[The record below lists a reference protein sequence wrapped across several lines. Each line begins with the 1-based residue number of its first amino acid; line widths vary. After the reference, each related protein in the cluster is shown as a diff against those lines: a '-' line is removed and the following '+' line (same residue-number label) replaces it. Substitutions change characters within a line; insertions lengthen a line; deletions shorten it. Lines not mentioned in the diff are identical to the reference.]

1 MLRTYFKIAIA
12 TAAAF
17 VFASCNN
24 DSPVVEDNVQV
35 NGETELVF
43 TQEDT
48 ADKTVTFSAN
58 TDWTVSYEAAWLE
71 VTPTSGV
78 AAEEIVLTV
87 SLKEVEAP
95 VKRSDV
101 VVITAGTAKAE
112 VTVIQEATV
121 VKDNVQV
128 NGETELVFTQEDT
141 ADKTVTFSA
150 NTNWTVASEAEWFT
164 VTPATGTAG
173 ENLALTVS
181 LNEAETAVERT
192 ENVVIAAGDATASF
206 SVTQKATVYAESFA
220 VQGNHRVVVDYTTP
234 LTVVPTPA
242 NGKLAAVT
250 YVSSNPEFA
259 TVDENGVV
267 TAVAVG
273 EATITVTAGE
283 LVQEFWVEVTETFM
297 TDGIGKTYTF
307 ADLAAIEYSG
317 VQGAA
322 GEYVITANV
331 TVAETDVIAL
341 GDAKKVVFN
350 DAVTLSVDG
359 LVDFVAT
366 EEVAFAAAEGAT
378 PKPIYF
384 TGDVESGGSF
394 KNIAFNA
401 VTIRYYGVADVNVE
415 NCLFTGV
422 TASEPCVNLG
432 GDGLV
437 TVSNCK
443 FIENAYPAV
452 SGAANLQTPIIVQD
466 CYLYKNSQTARN
478 KPQIN
483 LTPGGDGVCKV
494 LRNTII
500 GPAEVTMNGGICVS
514 NMMSLGG
521 TNNVEIIGN
530 KVSDNRYGIAI
541 YGQVNA
547 TISDNVLMNNKYE
560 SNPMNGGS
568 GVSLYGMGTQKIYMS
583 GNHIEGHY
591 WGITNIFYTANPILN
606 LGNLT
611 EGENYNPGGNVFVDN
626 GNGGALYDLYNNS
639 TGDVMAQGNTWNVD
653 VQDEASIEE
662 VIYHKVDQSNLG
674 LVTFMPAASAE

>member
-24 DSPVVEDNVQV
+24 DSPVVEDKVQV

-87 SLKEVEAP
+87 SLKEVAAP

-121 VKDNVQV
+121 
-128 NGETELVFTQEDT
+128 
-141 ADKTVTFSA
+141 
-150 NTNWTVASEAEWFT
+150 
-164 VTPATGTAG
+164 
-173 ENLALTVS
+173 
-181 LNEAETAVERT
+181 
-192 ENVVIAAGDATASF
+192 
-206 SVTQKATVYAESFA
+206 YAEGLE
-220 VQGNHRVVVDYTTP
+220 VKGNHRVVTGYTTT
-234 LTVVPTPA
+234 LSVEATPA
-242 NGKLAAVT
+242 GAKMDAPAFETSDEAV
-250 YVSSNPEFA
+250 V
-259 TVDENGVV
+259 TVDANGVV

-273 EATITVTAGE
+273 EAVVTVTAGE
-283 LVQEFWVEVTETFM
+283 LVKEFWMEVTETFM
-297 TDGIGKTYTF
+297 TDGVGTTYTF

-317 VQGAA
+317 VEGAN
-322 GEYVITANV
+322 GEYVVTADV
-331 TVAETDVIAL
+331 TVAETDIIAL

-415 NCLFTGV
+415 NCSFTGV

-437 TVSNCK
+437 TVSNCD

-466 CYLYKNSQTARN
+466 CYMYKNCQTAYN

-514 NMMSLGG
+514 NMLGLAG

-530 KVSDNRYGIAI
+530 EVSDNRYGIAL
-541 YGQVNA
+541 YGQMNAVVN
-547 TISDNVLMNNKYE
+547 DNVLMNNNYE
-560 SNPMNGGS
+560 SKPMNGGS
-568 GVSLYGMGTQKIYMS
+568 GVSIYGMGVQNVYMS

-591 WGITNIFYTANPILN
+591 WGITNIKYTADPFLN

-611 EGENYNPGGNVFVDN
+611 EGDNYNPGGNVFVNN
-626 GNGGALYDLYNNS
+626 GNGGVLYDLYNNS
-639 TGDVMAQGNTWNVD
+639 TADVMAQGNTWNVA

-662 VIYHKVDQSNLG
+662 VIFHKVDNASLG
-674 LVTFMPAASAE
+674 LVTFMPAGQGE

>member
-1 MLRTYFKIAIA
+1 MLRTYFKVAIA

-112 VTVIQEATV
+112 VTV
-121 VKDNVQV
+121 
-128 NGETELVFTQEDT
+128 TQD
-141 ADKTVTFSA
+141 
-150 NTNWTVASEAEWFT
+150 
-164 VTPATGTAG
+164 
-173 ENLALTVS
+173 
-181 LNEAETAVERT
+181 
-192 ENVVIAAGDATASF
+192 
-206 SVTQKATVYAESFA
+206 ATVYAEGLE
-220 VQGNHRVVVDYTTP
+220 VKGNHRVVTGYTTT
-234 LTVVPTPA
+234 LSVEATPA
-242 NGKLAAVT
+242 GAKMDAPAFETSDEAV
-250 YVSSNPEFA
+250 V
-259 TVDENGVV
+259 TVDANGVV

-273 EATITVTAGE
+273 EAVVTVTAGE
-283 LVQEFWVEVTETFM
+283 LVKEFWVEVTETFM
-297 TDGIGKTYTF
+297 TDGVGTTYTF

-317 VQGAA
+317 VEGANC
-322 GEYVITANV
+322 EYVVTADV
-331 TVAETDVIAL
+331 TVAETDVLAL

-366 EEVAFAAAEGAT
+366 DEVAFAAAEGAT

-415 NCLFTGV
+415 YCSFTGV

-437 TVSNCK
+437 TVSNCE

-466 CYLYKNSQTARN
+466 CYLYKNCQTAYN

-568 GVSLYGMGTQKIYMS
+568 GVSLYGIGVQNIYMS

-591 WGITNIFYTANPILN
+591 WGITNIKYYTNPNLN

-626 GNGGALYDLYNNS
+626 GNGGVLYDLYNNS
-639 TGDVMAQGNTWNVD
+639 SADVMAQGNTWNVD

-662 VIYHKVDQSNLG
+662 VIYHKVDNESFG
-674 LVTFMPAASAE
+674 LVTFMPAGQGE

>member
-121 VKDNVQV
+121 
-128 NGETELVFTQEDT
+128 
-141 ADKTVTFSA
+141 
-150 NTNWTVASEAEWFT
+150 
-164 VTPATGTAG
+164 
-173 ENLALTVS
+173 
-181 LNEAETAVERT
+181 
-192 ENVVIAAGDATASF
+192 
-206 SVTQKATVYAESFA
+206 YAEGLE
-220 VQGNHRVVVDYTTP
+220 VKGNHRVVTGYTTT
-234 LTVVPTPA
+234 LSVEATPA
-242 NGKLAAVT
+242 GAKMDAPAFETSDEAV
-250 YVSSNPEFA
+250 V
-259 TVDENGVV
+259 TVDANGVV

-273 EATITVTAGE
+273 EAVVTVTAGE
-283 LVQEFWVEVTETFM
+283 LVKEFWMEVTETFM

-322 GEYVITANV
+322 GEYVITADV

-415 NCLFTGV
+415 NCSFTGV

-606 LGNLT
+606 LGNLI

>member
-24 DSPVVEDNVQV
+24 DSPVVEDKVQV

-87 SLKEVEAP
+87 SLKEVAAP

-121 VKDNVQV
+121 
-128 NGETELVFTQEDT
+128 
-141 ADKTVTFSA
+141 
-150 NTNWTVASEAEWFT
+150 
-164 VTPATGTAG
+164 
-173 ENLALTVS
+173 
-181 LNEAETAVERT
+181 
-192 ENVVIAAGDATASF
+192 
-206 SVTQKATVYAESFA
+206 YAEDLE
-220 VQGNHRVVVDYTTP
+220 VKGNHRVVAGYTTT
-234 LTVVPTPA
+234 LSVEATPA
-242 NGKLAAVT
+242 GAKMDAPAFETSDEAV
-250 YVSSNPEFA
+250 V
-259 TVDENGVV
+259 TVDANGVV

-273 EATITVTAGE
+273 EAVVTVTAGE
-283 LVQEFWVEVTETFM
+283 LVKEFWVEVTETFM
-297 TDGIGKTYTF
+297 TDGLGKTYTF

-317 VQGAA
+317 VQGTA
-322 GEYVITANV
+322 GEYTITADV

-359 LVDFVAT
+359 MVDFVAT

-415 NCLFTGV
+415 NCSFTGV

-437 TVSNCK
+437 TVSNCE

-626 GNGGALYDLYNNS
+626 GNGGVLYDLYNNS

-653 VQDEASIEE
+653 VQDEASIEG
-662 VIYHKVDQSNLG
+662 VIYHKVDNASLG
-674 LVTFMPAASAE
+674 LVTFMPAAQGE